1 MKKFTKLIAAF
12 ALLVFMAPTMVGWGQ
27 TRTEV
32 EVTWTASEQG
42 YENATDVTDI
52 TIDDNIS
59 GTFAKASGTNAP
71 KYYTNGSSVRMYNG
85 NTLAITPGSD
95 AEITEIEFTLSQ
107 SGGFTVS
114 SGEYSVEELTGTWTG
129 SSTEAIVFTNGSAQ
143 NRIQV
148 IKVTY
153 ITSGTPAVTHTL
165 TFSADP
171 VEGGTVTVGS
181 NTTGTISLA
190 ENATSTVTATPNT
203 GYVFNNWTVTGI
215 GSSVAEASSA
225 STTFTMGTEDASLAA
240 NFTAVTTYTVTYKAN
255 GPEGI
260 ADVVETYN
268 EGATV
273 TVAANTFNYS
283 GHVFVK
289 WNTEETGLGT
299 DYNPDDVIE
308 SISFNIDLYAQWEE
322 SSETVDVLD
331 WVATGSPT
339 NYTDWT
345 YTGTSG
351 AEYAGQSSGNAT
363 GQYIQLRSNN
373 DNSGIVT
380 TTSVGMV
387 TKVAVVWNS
396 STANGRT
403 LNVYGKNTAYSA
415 ATDLYDD
422 NAGTLIGTI
431 VYGTS
436 TELSITDDYAF
447 IGLRSASGA
456 MYLNEIDITWTPDSN
471 PAVATIV
478 TIDATNLTNTDIYS
492 GTEAGSLSATVST
505 ISGEPVNGAVVTWT
519 SSNEEVATIDENGV
533 VTLVAAGS
541 TTITA
546 SYAGVEEEYRPS
558 SATHELVVTNSDPN
572 IPGTQNNPYTVAQ
585 ARAAID
591 AGTGTQGVYATGIVS
606 EIVTA
611 FNPQYGNISYNISSD
626 GLTTSDQLQSYRGK
640 SYNGEDFT
648 SADDIQVGDIVVI
661 YGDLKKYNSIY
672 EFDSDNQLVSL
683 VRPERVAT
691 PTFTPEAGVYAAVQS
706 VAIACETEDATIYY
720 TLDGE
725 DPTTES
731 TVYSEAIT
739 VSETTTIKALAVKEG
754 LLNSFV
760 ATAVYT
766 IEIPVPTITI
776 DPISLT
782 ASEGSGTIDVVY
794 SDFTPF
800 VANQP
805 SLYVDEECT
814 TEFADDWII
823 VEFAQ
828 IEEED
833 DYYHIDYVVGENT
846 GEERTVYMK
855 VEVMDEEEQEIYTVV
870 AITQAAPIIDYA
882 ELPFEFDG
890 GRADIATTN
899 GLTQEGLGSDYTS
912 SPKLKFDSTDDWMI
926 LKINEEPGLFS
937 FKIKGTGS
945 SWSGTFD
952 VQTSVDGVNYE
963 SIATY
968 DSLGDTETKT
978 FDNLDADVR
987 YIRWY
992 FTEKVS
998 GCNVGIGDIKLEKVD
1013 NNPSITLSTYEIDV
1027 DAEEHDSTIM
1037 VVYKN
1042 VDFTNIPEIQF
1053 FSQDGVTSS
1062 SQPDWITTAEIDANY
1077 NVHIVIAANTVETA
1091 RGAFFKVYGLD
1102 AEANDVYSDLV
1113 TVTQAAYVAPPVPG
1127 NWVLT
1132 SLADLAP
1139 GDVFVIVGDNG
1150 DTYAMPND
1158 NGTSTAPAAVEVT
1171 VVDGT
1176 LSEEPAANLQWNIS
1190 ITDEGYIFYPNN
1202 DTTTWLYCTNTN
1214 NGVRV
1219 GTNENKVFTVSENG
1233 YLNNIATGRYIGIYS
1248 SQDWRCYTSEGGNIA
1263 DQTFAFYKKVSSGT
1277 NAQTVAL
1284 NAGVNWV
1291 SFYVDISLSALQG
1304 ALVTALPGATL
1315 IRITAQNG
1323 SATTY
1328 NGTRWRG
1335 SLNSAAWDV
1344 SRMYT
1349 IEIQS
1354 DAELSLEGEPVD
1366 PAGHSI
1372 NIAPG
1377 NNWIG
1382 FPLGTG
1388 MTVSDAFAGF
1398 AIPNDKVNAQ
1408 NGKNTTYNGT
1418 RWRGTMTTL
1427 EPGQGY
1433 VFYGAGTESRPFV
1446 YPTPSKRV
1454 VGESGGKPSLDIP
1467 QMLEISKKVKSAAP
1481 QKGAFEARIKQG
1493 K

>member
-12 ALLVFMAPTMVGWGQ
+12 ALLVFMAPTMVGRGQ

-32 EVTWTASEQG
+32 EVTWTASQQG

-52 TIDDNIS
+52 TIDGNIS

-71 KYYTNGSSVRMYNG
+71 KYYTSGSSVRMYNG

-260 ADVVETYN
+260 ADIVETYN

-308 SISFNIDLYAQWEE
+308 SISSNIDLYAQWEE

-373 DNSGIVT
+373 NNSGIVT

-648 SADDIQVGDIVVI
+648 STDDIQVGDIVVI

-926 LKINEEPGLFS
+926 LKINEEPGVFS
-937 FKIKGTGS
+937 FKIKGTSS

-978 FDNLDADVR
+978 FDNLNADVR

-1042 VDFTNIPEIQF
+1042 VDFTNTPEIQF

-1158 NGTSTAPAAVEVT
+1158 NGTSAPAAVEVT

-1233 YLNNIATGRYIGIYS
+1233 YLNNIATGRYIGIYN

-1277 NAQTVAL
+1277 IAQTIEFVA
-1284 NAGVNWV
+1284 GWNWISV
-1291 SFYVDISLSALQG
+1291 SVEVEDPIEMLRLLEDVLGSSATMIQNSEGISTEYDEEWGWFGDLDDIGLSNEEMYM
-1304 ALVTALPGATL
+1304 VF
-1315 IRITAQNG
+1315 ITAPC
-1323 SATTY
+1323 TVVLT
-1328 NGTRWRG
+1328 
-1335 SLNSAAWDV
+1335 
-1344 SRMYT
+1344 
-1349 IEIQS
+1349 
-1354 DAELSLEGEPVD
+1354 GEPVVSENHD
-1366 PAGHSI
+1366 ITI
-1372 NIAPG
+1372 NPG
-1377 NNWIG
+1377 WNWIG
-1382 FPLGTG
+1382 FPSAEEMSFEDVFADFPAATG
-1388 MTVSDAFAGF
+1388 DILKDNEAHS
-1398 AIPNDKVNAQ
+1398 
-1408 NGKNTTYNGT
+1408 
-1418 RWRGTMTTL
+1418 
-1427 EPGQGY
+1427 
-1433 VFYGAGTESRPFV
+1433 TEYDEEWGWFGDEEMDV
-1446 YPTPSKRV
+1446 LVPSKGYMYYSTSTQVKTLTIVSSRKSRV
-1454 VGESGGKPSLDIP
+1454 K
-1467 QMLEISKKVKSAAP
+1467 
-1481 QKGAFEARIKQG
+1481 
-1493 K
+1493 